1 MQRVFITGSD
11 GMLGS
16 DIVRELR
23 KKKEYQLVCSTI
35 GDMDITDLR
44 SVMNSM
50 MRARPDVLIHTAG
63 YTGVDR
69 AERDRELCFAVNA
82 EATKNLAFF
91 CREMNVHMIYIST
104 DYVFDGKKKKP
115 YVETDPPHPINAYG
129 ASKLK
134 GEEYVQTLLTNY
146 KIIRTSWLNGLHG
159 IHGKNFIETM
169 LSTASRQS
177 RLSVV
182 NDQIG
187 KPTFTF
193 HLAQH
198 IELMLSVNASGI
210 FHITND
216 GTCSW
221 YDFAK
226 RAIELSQLS
235 NVTIKPITSEEFR
248 SLAKRPA
255 NSALENARLKELKI
269 SLLPHWEEGL
279 KEYLRRRKLKAASSV
294 SESS

>member
-1 MQRVFITGSD
+1 MERVFITGSD

-16 DIVRELR
+16 DIVRQLR
-23 KKKEYQLVCSTI
+23 KRKEYQLVCSTI
-35 GDMDITDLR
+35 ADMDITDLHA
-44 SVMNSM
+44 VMNALARS
-50 MRARPDVLIHTAG
+50 RPDVLIHTAG

-69 AERDRELCFAVNA
+69 AQREQELCFAINA
-82 EATKNLAFF
+82 EGTKNLAFF
-91 CREMNVHMIYIST
+91 CRELDIQMIYIST

-129 ASKLK
+129 TSKLK
-134 GEEYVQTLLTNY
+134 GEEHVQTLLTNY
-146 KIIRTSWLNGLHG
+146 KIIRTSWLTGLHG
-159 IHGKNFIETM
+159 LHGKNFVETI
-169 LSTASRQS
+169 LSTASRKS

-193 HLAQH
+193 HLAQQ

-216 GTCSW
+216 GICSW
-221 YDFAK
+221 YEFSRRIID
-226 RAIELSQLS
+226 LSQLR
-235 NVTIKPITSEEFR
+235 NVTIKPITSKGFR

-255 NSALENARLKELKI
+255 NSTLENARLQELKI
-269 SLLPHWEEGL
+269 PLLPHWEEGL

-294 SESS
+294 SEGS

>member
-1 MQRVFITGSD
+1 MQRIFITGSD

-23 KKKEYQLVCSTI
+23 KKKEYQLICSTI
-35 GDMDITDLR
+35 ADIDITELR
-44 SVMNSM
+44 AVMNVLL
-50 MRARPDVLIHTAG
+50 RARPDVLIHTAG

-69 AERDRELCFAVNA
+69 AERERELCFAINA
-82 EATKNLAFF
+82 EGTKNLAFF
-91 CREMNVHMIYIST
+91 CREMDVHMIYIST

-115 YVETDPPHPINAYG
+115 YVETDPPHPINIYG

-146 KIIRTSWLNGLHG
+146 KIIRTSWLSGLHG
-159 IHGKNFIETM
+159 IHGKNFVETI
-169 LSTASRQS
+169 LSAASRQS

-193 HLAQH
+193 YLAQQ
-198 IELMLSVNASGI
+198 IELMLSINASGI
-210 FHITND
+210 FHVTND
-216 GTCSW
+216 GVCSW
-221 YDFAK
+221 YEFAK
-226 RAIELSQLS
+226 RIIELSQTP
-235 NVTIKPITSEEFR
+235 NVTIKPITSQEFR

-255 NSALENARLKELKI
+255 NSALENARLQELKI
-269 SLLPHWEEGL
+269 PMLPHWEEGL

-294 SESS
+294 AEPT